1 MSKFF
6 CVDHKTTF
14 SWIIVSA
21 SIQGVLSGS
30 LYYRPNL
37 FWEHVSATFYLL
49 RLKDNL
55 LEHVRVLIHI
65 GTHLYV
71 CTGICTCG
79 HCFYYFLLLFTC
91 YFQWN
96 TNLTHSDFTCI
107 EIDGRV
113 FFYSERMLCEQAL
126 SLLQMCYKELGERNV
141 FIKII
146 TLVRLCCSNFW
157 GTVPHH
163 LLRDDWTAF

>member
-1 MSKFF
+1 M
-6 CVDHKTTF
+6 DHKTTF

-55 LEHVRVLIHI
+55 LEHVRVLTHI

-71 CTGICTCG
+71 CMGICTCG

-126 SLLQMCYKELGERNV
+126 SLLQMCYLIKNLVKEMSSLKSSLLLGFAV
-141 FIKII
+141 LIFGGQYH
-146 TLVRLCCSNFW
+146 TTF
-157 GTVPHH
+157 
-163 LLRDDWTAF
+163 

>member
-1 MSKFF
+1 MLQYKEYCLEVCITDLIYFG
-6 CVDHKTTF
+6 
-14 SWIIVSA
+14 
-21 SIQGVLSGS
+21 SICLCNFLFTALKRQPSRTCKS
-30 LYYRPNL
+30 TYTYRHAFMCLHGYMYMRPL
-37 FWEHVSATFYLL
+37 
-49 RLKDNL
+49 
-55 LEHVRVLIHI
+55 
-65 GTHLYV
+65 
-71 CTGICTCG
+71 
-79 HCFYYFLLLFTC
+79 FLLLFTC

-146 TLVRLCCSNFW
+146 TLVRLSCSNFW